1 VQLSSPLKNK
11 KQNVAKRK
19 FSKEAV
25 TSFKNH
31 LSEIRWFN
39 VLQENYIDKAYDEF
53 WEIFKTAYDINFP
66 VKTVKFNRNIHKI
79 NNFMTSGLL
88 TSRKTKNYLHKK
100 SLVNPSPENLQ
111 KYRVYRNAFAR
122 VLRESKKSYYAAEF
136 KKHSKNPKKNLE
148 FN

>member
-66 VKTVKFNRNIHKI
+66 VKTVKFNGNIHKI
-79 NNFMTSGLL
+79 NNFMTVACL
-88 TSRKTKNYLHKK
+88 RHAK
-100 SLVNPSPENLQ
+100 Q
-111 KYRVYRNAFAR
+111 KII
-122 VLRESKKSYYAAEF
+122 SI
-136 KKHSKNPKKNLE
+136 KNL
-148 FN
+148 